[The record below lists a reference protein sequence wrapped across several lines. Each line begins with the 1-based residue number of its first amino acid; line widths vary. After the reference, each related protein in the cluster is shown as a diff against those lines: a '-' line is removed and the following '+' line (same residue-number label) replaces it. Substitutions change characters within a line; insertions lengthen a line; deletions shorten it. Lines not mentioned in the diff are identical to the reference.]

1 MKIAESRQ
9 GAWIVLTLSGRID
22 HAGAEELE
30 PVLLP
35 HMHGGAV
42 ALDFAGVDFIS
53 SSGFRVLMRAE
64 REQHAHQG
72 RLLFGNLRD
81 SIRSVFDVA
90 GLTRYFQIVPNLAT
104 SLRQP

>member
-1 MKIAESRQ
+1 MKIAESKH
-9 GAWIVLTLSGRID
+9 GPWVVLTLTGRID

-35 HMHGGAV
+35 YMHGGAV

-64 REQHAHQG
+64 REQHAHNG
-72 RLLFGNLRD
+72 RLLFGHLRPAV
-81 SIRSVFDVA
+81 RSVFDVA
-90 GLTRYFQIVPNLAT
+90 GLSRYFQIVPNLAA
-104 SLRQP
+104 SLQQP